1 MKIKV
6 FAALILVLSIKT
18 LAEDVFTFERVTL
31 RGTGCPQGTASVIM
45 SPDQQSMSILFDRF
59 TAEVPQTNAI
69 NDNDEAPIENGRRPH
84 RMDRQMD
91 HKMCRMEITAS
102 IPIGQKVESLEASI
116 DFRGSTFLDEKTRG
130 SFRSEMLKWE
140 GIRGRGNNSR
150 AIENK
155 TWIGPVMD
163 DWVISKV
170 QNLDVKSNC
179 ARRNF
184 SRDEKKIVFV
194 LQNVL
199 VARSMGRNTEA
210 SAMLIMDSADMSGS
224 LKLKIKT
231 VSCKDPIPGPGPGP
245 GPGPAPRPHYRNIKS
260 KVLESVNLSP
270 TLDKLESEVN
280 F

>member
-1 MKIKV
+1 MTMKL
-6 FAALILVLSIKT
+6 FAALILFLSIET
-18 LAEDVFTFERVTL
+18 LAEDVFNFERVNL

-59 TAEVPQTNAI
+59 TAEVPQANAI

-84 RMDRQMD
+84 KMDRQMD
-91 HKMCRMEITAS
+91 HKICRMEITAS
-102 IPIGQKVESLEASI
+102 IPVGQKVESLKASI
-116 DFRGSTFLDEKTRG
+116 DFRGSTVLDEKTRG

-140 GIRGRGNNSR
+140 GIKGRGGNGR

-163 DWVISKV
+163 NWVISKV

-179 ARRNF
+179 VRRDF
-184 SRDEKKIVFV
+184 KRDEKKIVFV

-199 VARSMGRNTEA
+199 VARSMGKNTEA

-231 VSCKDPIPGPGPGP
+231 ASCEDPIPGPGPGP
-245 GPGPAPRPHYRNIKS
+245 RPRPHNRNIKRE
-260 KVLESVNLSP
+260 VLESVNLSP
-270 TLDKLESEVN
+270 SLDELEHEVI

>member
-1 MKIKV
+1 MKMKI

-18 LAEDVFTFERVTL
+18 LAEDVFTFERITL
-31 RGTGCPQGTASVIM
+31 RGTGCPQGTTSVIM
-45 SPDQQSMSILFDRF
+45 SPNQQSISILFDRF

-102 IPIGQKVESLEASI
+102 IPVGQKVESLEASI
-116 DFRGSTFLDEKTRG
+116 DFRGSTFLDEKTKG

-140 GIRGRGNNSR
+140 GIRGKGNNGR

-155 TWIGPVMD
+155 TWTGPVMD
-163 DWVISKV
+163 NWVISKV

-179 ARRNF
+179 VRRDF
-184 SRDEKKIVFV
+184 KRDEKKIVFV

-199 VARSMGRNTEA
+199 VARSMEKNTEA

-231 VSCKDPIPGPGPGP
+231 ASCEDPIPGPGPGP
-245 GPGPAPRPHYRNIKS
+245 RPRPHNRNIKRE
-260 KVLESVNLSP
+260 VLESANLSP
-270 TLDKLESEVN
+270 SLDELEHEVI

>member
-1 MKIKV
+1 MKMKI
-6 FAALILVLSIKT
+6 FAALILILSIET

-31 RGTGCPQGTASVIM
+31 RGTGCPQGTASVTT
-45 SPDQQSMSILFDRF
+45 SPNQQSVSILFDRF
-59 TAEVPQTNAI
+59 MAEVPQTNAI
-69 NDNDEAPIENGRRPH
+69 NDNDEAPIENGKLPH
-84 RMDRQMD
+84 KMDRQMD
-91 HKMCRMEITAS
+91 HKVCRMEITAS
-102 IPIGQKVESLEASI
+102 IPVGQKVESLEASI
-116 DFRGSTFLDEKTRG
+116 DFRGSTFLDEKTKG

-140 GIRGRGNNSR
+140 GIRGKGNNGR

-155 TWIGPVMD
+155 TWTGPVMD
-163 DWVISKV
+163 NWVISKV

-179 ARRNF
+179 ARKDFKRE
-184 SRDEKKIVFV
+184 EKKIVFI

-231 VSCKDPIPGPGPGP
+231 TSCEDPIPGPGPTP
-245 GPGPAPRPHYRNIKS
+245 RPRPHYRNIKS
-260 KVLESVNLSP
+260 GVLKSVNLSP
-270 TLDKLESEVN
+270 TLNKLENKVI